1 MIWKCQPPRRLRKEA
16 NELICSLCSF
26 LPFRERTMT
35 AQTIISLEV
44 SQVPEVPQEET
55 QPVAV
60 RSFSHD
66 QSSCQGNAEDA
77 WREKAGLHWDFI
89 CNRNMFSAR
98 KGPLRHHISPW
109 GFILIWECY
118 SHAAAARWNIS
129 MFILGSIFD
138 LFCLFLV
145 NHMLINSRAAQWSE
159 GPFPVLAG
167 PDLSSLTSRLME
179 TFGILMTGIR
189 EFLKYV
195 VWWMLFIYY

>member
-66 QSSCQGNAEDA
+66 QSSCQGNTEDA

-145 NHMLINSRAAQWSE
+145 NHMLINSRAVQWLE
-159 GPFPVLAG
+159 GTVPCPGWSRLKL
-167 PDLSSLTSRLME
+167 PDLQADGDIWDLNDWNTRVS
-179 TFGILMTGIR
+179 
-189 EFLKYV
+189 
-195 VWWMLFIYY
+195 